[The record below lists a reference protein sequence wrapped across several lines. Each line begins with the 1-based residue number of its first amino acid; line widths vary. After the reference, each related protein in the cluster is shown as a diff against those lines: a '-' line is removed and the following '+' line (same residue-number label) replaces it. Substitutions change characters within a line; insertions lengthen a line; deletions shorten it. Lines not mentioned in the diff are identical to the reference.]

1 MTREQQFDDW
11 LIYAAFL
18 PALLTLTGITVTA
31 AIAWHNHSLWQV
43 ATTTAVRSGSDDYV
57 QGLARLGIAK
67 LPGHEVPKIGAPAVA
82 AHSK

>member
-1 MTREQQFDDW
+1 MRDILEES
-11 LIYAAFL
+11 LM
-18 PALLTLTGITVTA
+18 LTGRHCRYGCHRLA
-31 AIAWHNHSLWQV
+31 QPLPWQV
-43 ATTTAVRSGSDDYV
+43 ATMTAVRSGADDYV

>member
-1 MTREQQFDDW
+1 MTREQRFDDW
-11 LIYAAFL
+11 VIYAAFL

-43 ATTTAVRSGSDDYV
+43 ATTTAVRSGADDYV

-67 LPGHEVPKIGAPAVA
+67 LPSHALSEMTPPVVA
-82 AHSK
+82 ANR